1 MHEDVDIVIA
11 RIGDRLLDSPLPI
24 AGAIELVPDWLPDVP
39 FNDPP
44 VPAAVLIA
52 LVARSGGRTVL
63 YTQRSSGLRSHSGQV
78 AFPGGKIEGSDSGAG
93 AAALREAHEEVALD
107 PENARII
114 GYMRPYRTGTN
125 YIITPVVAVVEQKQG
140 FAANP
145 EEVDEVFEVPLDFI
159 ARTNNYSRFGITH
172 AGREHST
179 WQLDHGG
186 HVIWGITA
194 NLTRNF
200 VDLVF
205 GDQSPSDLA
214 PGDPASGGQRAG
226 RVVR

>member
-1 MHEDVDIVIA
+1 MHDDVDMVIG
-11 RIGDRLLDSPLPI
+11 RMGDRLLNSPEPI
-24 AGAIELVPDWLPDVP
+24 AGATELVPDWLPDVP

-52 LVARSGGRTVL
+52 LVARPGGRTVL

-78 AFPGGKIEGSDSGAG
+78 AFPGGKIDRYDSGAG
-93 AAALREAHEEVALD
+93 AAALREAHEEVGLD

-159 ARTNNYSRFGITH
+159 ARTGNYSRFSITH

-200 VDLVF
+200 ADLVF
-205 GDQSPSDLA
+205 GDL
-214 PGDPASGGQRAG
+214 ASGGQRAG
-226 RVVR
+226 SVAR